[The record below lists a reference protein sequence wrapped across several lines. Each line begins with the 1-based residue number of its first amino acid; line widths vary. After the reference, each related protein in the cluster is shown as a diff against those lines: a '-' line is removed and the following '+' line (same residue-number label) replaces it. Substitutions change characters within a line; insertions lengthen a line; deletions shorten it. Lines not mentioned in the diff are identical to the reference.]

1 MSSGVHIEPISRGPQ
16 DRNGGRETWSP
27 PQASVHIAGSLPRG
41 LPPVLSLKAPPL
53 GGRSPA
59 SSRSQLGSQVE
70 ASAITL
76 YKAVKG
82 ANDPFRRPPAD
93 RRGRGMLAGLSRF
106 HMKVHRNLGGIFILL
121 GRWGEGRNVT
131 WKPSTLSSPLRNS
144 QP

>member
-1 MSSGVHIEPISRGPQ
+1 M
-16 DRNGGRETWSP
+16 
-27 PQASVHIAGSLPRG
+27 G

-53 GGRSPA
+53 GDGSPA

-82 ANDPFRRPPAD
+82 ANDPFCRPPAD

-121 GRWGEGRNVT
+121 GGGGKGGMSPGNH
-131 WKPSTLSSPLRNS
+131 PPFPPLSGILSLEKLGNLDSPR
-144 QP
+144 